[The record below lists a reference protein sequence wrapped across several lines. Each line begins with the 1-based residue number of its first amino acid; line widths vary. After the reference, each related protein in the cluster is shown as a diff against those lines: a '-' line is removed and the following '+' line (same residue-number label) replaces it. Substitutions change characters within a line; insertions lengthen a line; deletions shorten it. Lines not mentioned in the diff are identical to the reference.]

1 MANYPAVDYL
11 LDRANIHDVIT
22 KMSYYVD
29 TRQWDKL
36 ADEVFIPTDLI
47 IDYSKCFGVEPTQT
61 TAREIATNWK
71 QLMDKVD
78 AAQHIPSA
86 ILITLPQP
94 GTETVEPRTAFATCN
109 GAVTLVKK
117 DADGGPLVSNG
128 GRYDLELKRVSSRD
142 SGAGNP
148 WRITKL
154 VANLAW
160 VEGNMKLLPYGEL
173 REEQK
178 TK

>member
-1 MANYPAVDYL
+1 M
-11 LDRANIHDVIT
+11 R
-22 KMSYYVD
+22 
-29 TRQWDKL
+29 
-36 ADEVFIPTDLI
+36 
-47 IDYSKCFGVEPTQT
+47 
-61 TAREIATNWK
+61 
-71 QLMDKVD
+71 
-78 AAQHIPSA
+78 
-86 ILITLPQP
+86 
-94 GTETVEPRTAFATCN
+94 TETVEPRTAFATCN

-160 VEGNMKLLPYGEL
+160 VEGNMKLLPYDAYMQVDKRAHLNIVGVS
-173 REEQK
+173 RSN
-178 TK
+178 T

>member
-1 MANYPAVDYL
+1 MSNYQAVDYL
-11 LDRANIHDVIT
+11 LNRANIHDVTT

-47 IDYSKCFGVEPTQT
+47 IDYSECFGIEPTKT
-61 TAREIATNWK
+61 AARETATNWK
-71 QLMDKVD
+71 QVMDKVD
-78 AAQHIPSA
+78 ATQHIPSS

-109 GAVTLVKK
+109 VAVMLVKK
-117 DADGGPLVSNG
+117 GEGAEGGPLVSKG
-128 GRYDLELKRVSSRD
+128 GRYDLELKRVSSGNP
-142 SGAGNP
+142 GAGNP

-160 VEGNMKLLPYGEL
+160 IEGGTKLLPYDE
-173 REEQK
+173 
-178 TK
+178 

>member
-1 MANYPAVDYL
+1 MASYQAVDYL
-11 LDRANIHDVIT
+11 LDRANIHDVIS

-36 ADEVFIPTDLI
+36 ADEVFIPTDLT
-47 IDYSKCFGVEPTQT
+47 IDYSKCFGVEPTMT
-61 TAREIATNWK
+61 TAGEIAMHWK

-78 AAQHIPSA
+78 AAQHVPSA

-94 GTETVEPRTAFATCN
+94 GTETVEPQTALATCN
-109 GAVTLVKK
+109 VAVTLVKK

-128 GRYDLELKRVSSRD
+128 GRYDIELKRVSSRD
-142 SGAGNP
+142 LGVGNP

-154 VANLAW
+154 VADLAW
-160 VEGNMKLLPYGEL
+160 IEGNMTLLPYSG
-173 REEQK
+173 
-178 TK
+178 